1 MSMKLK
7 EIRELQTAD
16 LLKKVQE
23 LKEELFVLR
32 FQQAT
37 GQSAE
42 SNKKRVVRKDIARI
56 LTVIREREMTQR

>member
-37 GQSAE
+37 GQTAE
-42 SNKKRVVRKDIARI
+42 ANKKRVVRKDIARI
-56 LTVIREREMTQR
+56 LTVIRERELTQ

>member
-32 FQQAT
+32 FQKAT

-42 SNKKRVVRKDIARI
+42 ANKKRVVRKDIARI
-56 LTVIREREMTQR
+56 LTVIRERELAQR